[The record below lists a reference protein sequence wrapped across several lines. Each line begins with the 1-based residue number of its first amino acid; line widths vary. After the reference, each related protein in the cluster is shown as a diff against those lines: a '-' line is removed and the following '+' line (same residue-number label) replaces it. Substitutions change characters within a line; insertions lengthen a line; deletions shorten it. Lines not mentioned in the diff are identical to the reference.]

1 MEERNKVLVT
11 GGAGYIGSHTIIELL
26 EHTDAEVVSVDNFSN
41 ADRSAFDRVAKI
53 TGRQVRNHEL
63 DLCDPDAVLRMLEK
77 EPGITGVIHF
87 AAFKS
92 VPESVADPHKYYHN
106 NIASLLALLEGCIA
120 HGIGR
125 FIFSSSCSV
134 YGNIDQLP
142 VGEDSALGKAE
153 SPYGYTKQIGERI
166 IEDYARNHPAMRF
179 IALRYFNPVGAHA
192 SGLNGEAPLNPP
204 SSLVPVITR
213 TAIGK
218 RSGMVVHGS
227 DYATRDGS
235 CIRDYVHV
243 SDIASAHV
251 RALDHAKQGMT
262 GSHAVFNLGTGEGVS
277 VLEAIAAFES
287 ASGVRLNYTV
297 GPRREGDVGAIYS
310 DTKRSRD
317 VLGWKAQR
325 DLHEMMAS
333 AWKWEQQLAQEGQ

>member
-1 MEERNKVLVT
+1 MGKRDKILVT
-11 GGAGYIGSHTIIELL
+11 GGAGYIGSHTMIELL

-41 ADRSAFDRVAKI
+41 ADRTVFDRIERI
-53 TGRQVRNHEL
+53 TGQRVRNYEL
-63 DLCDPDAVLRMLEK
+63 DLCDRAAVGQMMEQ
-77 EPGITGVIHF
+77 EQGIDGVIHF

-106 NIASLLALLEGCIA
+106 NIASLLNMLEGCIA
-120 HGIGR
+120 NKVDR

-134 YGNIDQLP
+134 YGNIDHLP
-142 VGEDSALGKAE
+142 VGEDTPLGRAE

-166 IEDYARNHPAMRF
+166 IEDYARNQPAMRF
-179 IALRYFNPVGAHA
+179 ICLRYFNPVGAHI
-192 SGLNGEAPLNPP
+192 SGLNGESPLNPP
-204 SSLVPVITR
+204 SSLVPIITQ

-218 RSGMVVHGS
+218 RPSMMVHGS

-235 CIRDYVHV
+235 CVRDYVHV

-251 RALDHAKQGMT
+251 KALELAKHGMK
-262 GSHAVFNLGTGEGVS
+262 GRHAVFNLGTGDGVS

-287 ASGVRLNYTV
+287 ASGMRLNYTI

-310 DTKRSRD
+310 DTTLAKKELKWQAERG
-317 VLGWKAQR
+317 LN
-325 DLHEMMAS
+325 EMMRS
-333 AWKWEQQLAQEGQ
+333 AWVWEKNNSAGGI